1 MIIIRNAEERRGNA
15 WAATVGFFDGVHQGH
30 RFLIHE
36 LRRLADEH
44 GQTAAVFTFPVH
56 PRIVLQ
62 ADYQPKLLNSFDEK
76 LKRLANGAK
85 SFFGI
90 LENR

>member
-1 MIIIRNAEERRGNA
+1 MRFRDWGRGS
-15 WAATVGFFDGVHQGH
+15 AAPSGRQH

-44 GQTAAVFTFPVH
+44 GQTTAVFTFPVH

-76 LKRLANGAK
+76 LKRLATTEADCCTVPSIGFLLVVSK
-85 SFFGI
+85 LST
-90 LENR
+90 